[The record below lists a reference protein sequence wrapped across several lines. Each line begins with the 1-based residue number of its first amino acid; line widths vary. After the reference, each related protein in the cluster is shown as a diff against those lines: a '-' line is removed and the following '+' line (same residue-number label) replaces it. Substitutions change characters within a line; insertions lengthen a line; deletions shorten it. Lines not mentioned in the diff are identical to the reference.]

1 MLLEKWET
9 AEEIVK
15 PILYHHM
22 EGIPETFVFETAIVQ
37 FVNLVD
43 CVARGIHAI
52 APSNELMSA
61 AGIEEIDKDYWLS
74 YQRNLIASL
83 EKEQTP
89 QPMKDTRMEDTD
101 TKNLGKRAAN
111 PKQISTSSPVP
122 QKTEEPKPVQPPLL
136 SQREL
141 EMLNTQTYN
150 PSVATVQQKS
160 VPMQQQAEVPAAQSE
175 PLNGEQNTDKTSTQV
190 IKRQSMALPSQ
201 QQNEGAAIQ
210 EGAKETQ
217 RQDAG
222 AHPTQV
228 MKRQSIAI
236 TSQQQGK
243 PSPLSSFPPS
253 QPEKP

>member
-37 FVNLVD
+37 FVNWVD

-61 AGIEEIDKDYWLS
+61 AGIEEIDKDYWLG
-74 YQRNLIASL
+74 YQRKLIASL

-101 TKNLGKRAAN
+101 TRSLGKRVASSGQTSPPPPIP
-111 PKQISTSSPVP
+111 PKP
-122 QKTEEPKPVQPPLL
+122 EEPKPVQPPPL
-136 SQREL
+136 SQREI

-150 PSVATVQQKS
+150 PSAAPVQQKP
-160 VPMQQQAEVPAAQSE
+160 VPV
-175 PLNGEQNTDKTSTQV
+175 
-190 IKRQSMALPSQ
+190 SQ
-201 QQNEGAAIQ
+201 QKNVTEPIQ
-210 EGAKETQ
+210 EGVKETQ

-228 MKRQSIAI
+228 MKRQNIAV
-236 TSQQQGK
+236 SSLQQGK
-243 PSPLSSFPPS
+243 PSPLSSSPPS
-253 QPEKP
+253 QPG